1 MRETPDTAR
10 NQFGDRVRGVSIGR
24 IGSNGLFS
32 VFDQVSP
39 GERCESAASMAGV
52 RERGGRKLSSVTVGG
67 ERSIVLKVF
76 CINWMWKNNLR
87 HGIR

>member
-1 MRETPDTAR
+1 M
-10 NQFGDRVRGVSIGR
+10 
-24 IGSNGLFS
+24 FS
-32 VFDQVSP
+32 VFTQVSL

-52 RERGGRKLSSVTVGG
+52 RECEGRKLSSVTVGG

-76 CINWMWKNNLR
+76 CVNWMRKNNLR